1 MISVEYCQVMTGYNQ
16 WMNERLFEL
25 CSSIDDVERKSDKG
39 AFFGS
44 IHRTLNHILYGD
56 LAFMSRFTG
65 NPAVVPE
72 LGVDV
77 HDDFDDLWRSR
88 SYLDKRM
95 CEWSSTLNSS
105 WLEEELT
112 FTSKVDAV
120 TRTFPKWIL
129 VTHMLN
135 HQTHHRGQITT
146 ILNQMGLDVGT
157 TDLSFMP
164 QFQS

>member
-1 MISVEYCQVMTGYNQ
+1 MINAEYCRVMADYNL
-16 WMNERLFEL
+16 WMNTRLFEL
-25 CSSIDDVERKSDKG
+25 CRSIDDAERKSDRG

-72 LGVDV
+72 LGVEL
-77 HDDFDDLWRSR
+77 HDDFDELWQSR
-88 SYLDKRM
+88 SSLDKRILD
-95 CEWSSTLNSS
+95 WSSTLTAN

-112 FTSKVDAV
+112 YTSKVDGL
-120 TRTFPKWIL
+120 TRTVPRWVL
-129 VTHMLN
+129 VVHMLN

-146 ILNQMGLDVGT
+146 ILSQMDLDVGT
-157 TDLSFMP
+157 TDIPFMP